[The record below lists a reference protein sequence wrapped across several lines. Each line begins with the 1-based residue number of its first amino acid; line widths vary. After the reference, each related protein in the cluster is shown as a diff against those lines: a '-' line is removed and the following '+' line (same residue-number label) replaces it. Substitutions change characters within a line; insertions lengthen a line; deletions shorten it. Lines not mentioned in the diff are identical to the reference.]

1 MSDIMHM
8 SLEYAREVLDAEIKA
23 LGQVR
28 DRLDGSFV
36 DAIDAMERCAGRVVT
51 CGMGKAGQIATK
63 ISATLASTGTPS
75 FFLHPAEALHGD
87 LGMVRTGDVVVMFS
101 NSGESA
107 EIAELLP
114 FLTSTGVTVIGIT
127 SSGRSSLAAHCDIT
141 ILLGDLTEACPLGMA
156 PTATTTV
163 MLAVGDALALC
174 LMKRRGFN
182 VQDYASLHP
191 AGALGRRTL
200 PVRSVMRTGRA
211 VAAVGPDTHVQDVIL
226 AITRA
231 KAGAAAVIDAEQKV
245 MGIFADG
252 DLRRG
257 LQQDPDFLVRKVS
270 DVMTANCACVNGE
283 QRVDEVLAMLKDK
296 RIGEVPVVGDDG
308 EFLGMADLKGLVSL

>member
-1 MSDIMHM
+1 MSDIIQM

-28 DRLDGSFV
+28 DRLDGAFV
-36 DAIDAMERCAGRVVT
+36 DALEAMERCTGRVVT
-51 CGMGKAGQIATK
+51 SGMGKAGQIATK

-87 LGMVRTGDVVVMFS
+87 LGMVRAEDVVIMFS

-114 FLTSTGVTVIGIT
+114 FLSTMGVTLIGVT
-127 SSGRSSLAAHCDIT
+127 SSGRSSLAAHCDIN

-191 AGALGRRTL
+191 AGALGKKSL
-200 PVRSVMRTGRA
+200 PVEAVMRTGHA
-211 VAAVGPDTHVQDVIL
+211 VAAVSPETLVQDVIL
-226 AITRA
+226 AITQA
-231 KAGAAAVIDAEQKV
+231 KTGAAVVIDADKKV
-245 MGIFADG
+245 LGIFADG

-257 LQQDPDFLVRKVS
+257 LQQDPDFLIREVS
-270 DVMTANCACVNGE
+270 DVMTANCARVTGDR
-283 QRVDEVLAMLKDK
+283 RVDDVLAMLKDK
-296 RIGEVPVVGDDG
+296 RIGEVPVVDEAGG
-308 EFLGMADLKGLVSL
+308 FLGMADLKGLVAL

>member
-1 MSDIMHM
+1 MQM

-23 LGQVR
+23 LTQVR
-28 DRLDGSFV
+28 DRLDGAFV
-36 DAIDAMERCAGRVVT
+36 DALASMESCTGRVVT
-51 CGMGKAGQIATK
+51 SGIGKAGQIATK

-87 LGMVRTGDVVVMFS
+87 LGMVRGEDVVLIFS

-114 FLTSTGVTVIGIT
+114 FLSTMGVTLIAIT
-127 SSGRSSLAAHCDIT
+127 SSARSSLAAHCDIN
-141 ILLGDLTEACPLGMA
+141 ILLGDLAEACPLGMA

-191 AGALGRRTL
+191 AGALGKKAL
-200 PVRSVMRTGRA
+200 PVEAVMRTGLA
-211 VAAVGPDTHVQDVIL
+211 VAAVGPGALVQDVIL
-226 AITRA
+226 AITQA
-231 KAGAAAVIDAEQKV
+231 KAGAATVIDGDEKV
-245 MGIFADG
+245 LGIFADG

-257 LQQDPDFLVRKVS
+257 LQQDPDFLVREVS
-270 DVMTANCACVNGE
+270 DVMTANCACVTGD
-283 QRVDEVLAMLKDK
+283 QRVDEVLAMLRDK
-296 RIGEVPVVGDDG
+296 RIGEAPVVDEAGK
-308 EFLGMADLKGLVSL
+308 FLGMADLKGLVAL

>member
-1 MSDIMHM
+1 MHM

-23 LGQVR
+23 LGEVR
-28 DRLDGSFV
+28 DRLDSAFV
-36 DAIDAMERCAGRVVT
+36 EALDAMERCTGRVVAS
-51 CGMGKAGQIATK
+51 GMGKAGQIAAK

-87 LGMVRTGDVVVMFS
+87 LGMVRGEDVVVMFS
-101 NSGESA
+101 NSGESS
-107 EIAELLP
+107 EIAKLLP
-114 FLTSTGVTVIGIT
+114 FLTTMGVTVIGIT
-127 SSGRSSLAAHCDIT
+127 SSDRSSLAAHCNIT

-191 AGALGRRTL
+191 GGALGKRTL
-200 PVRSVMRTGRA
+200 PVEAVMRTGRA
-211 VAAVGPDTHVQDVIL
+211 VAAVGPDTPVQDVII
-226 AITRA
+226 AITQA
-231 KAGAAAVIDAEQKV
+231 KTGAAVVIDADKKV
-245 MGIFADG
+245 LGIFADG

-257 LQQDPDFLVRKVS
+257 LQQDPDFLIRKVS
-270 DVMTANCACVNGE
+270 DVMTANCTRVIGD

-296 RIGEVPVVGDDG
+296 RIGEVPVVNEAG
-308 EFLGMADLKGLVSL
+308 EFLGMVDLKGLVSL